1 MGTQGFPSGL
11 EVNILPVNGA
21 DSRDASST
29 PGSGRSP
36 GGGSGSPLQHSCLEN
51 PMEFLTQSQSPPQE
65 FYIQSPPQLVNLSLS
80 ELRKLPLLI
89 PGLLS
94 IKWEGPA
101 DLPPGEVI
109 WSVCSSM
116 TESGKLF
123 PSRVACHLICTEP
136 LHLSSP
142 FPIVLPFKGS
152 LVTPLLD
159 FLHSNYLHSY
169 SLRFFFEK
177 IFFDMGHLKVF
188 IEFVTILFLFY
199 VWVFLAVRH
208 AGS

>member
-1 MGTQGFPSGL
+1 
-11 EVNILPVNGA
+11 
-21 DSRDASST
+21 
-29 PGSGRSP
+29 
-36 GGGSGSPLQHSCLEN
+36 
-51 PMEFLTQSQSPPQE
+51 
-65 FYIQSPPQLVNLSLS
+65 
-80 ELRKLPLLI
+80 
-89 PGLLS
+89 
-94 IKWEGPA
+94 
-101 DLPPGEVI
+101 
-109 WSVCSSM
+109 M